1 MSEKTI
7 KFSRIILWTVSTI
20 LFLYLL
26 YLISDIIIIVIISI
40 LIAFIFEPFVKHL
53 EKQGFN
59 RLTSTAIIYVVVGF
73 LVYILV
79 SVLAP
84 KLLYQMDQLVATLN
98 LNALENQIKIFEK
111 GMIKYLPFLSPG
123 EISLGI
129 NNFVRSWVS
138 NPIDK
143 VTTIVTSI
151 FSIAAIS
158 VIVPFITF
166 FLLKDSK
173 KIFKG
178 IMNIMPNKYF
188 EMSYWILKKISVQ
201 LGRFVRAWIFDA
213 TFVGLSCGLGFH
225 FIGVRYAL
233 PLGIIAG
240 VGHLVPYLGPV
251 FGGIPAII
259 ISVIQY
265 GDLSKVPLLILLIL
279 IVYALDNGLVQPY
292 IFAKSTNMHPIIIIL
307 LIIAGGQLFG
317 IIGMLLAVPTATVIR
332 TAIKEIY
339 YALRNYKIA
348 KT

>member
-20 LFLYLL
+20 LILYLL

-73 LVYILV
+73 LVYILI

-84 KLLYQMDQLVATLN
+84 KLLSQMDQLIATFN
-98 LNALENQIKIFEK
+98 LKALENQIQIFEDE
-111 GMIKYLPFLSPG
+111 MIKYFPFFSQG
-123 EISLGI
+123 EITSGVT
-129 NNFVRSWVS
+129 NFIRSWVS

-143 VTTIVTSI
+143 VTTILSSI
-151 FSIAAIS
+151 FSVAAIS

-173 KIFKG
+173 KIFKA

-213 TFVGLSCGLGFH
+213 TFVGLSCGLGFN
-225 FIGVRYAL
+225 FIGVHYAL

-240 VGHLVPYLGPV
+240 VGHLVPYLGPL

-265 GDLSKVPLLILLIL
+265 GDLSKVPLLILLIV

-317 IIGMLLAVPTATVIR
+317 IIGMLLAVPTATVVR

-339 YALRNYKIA
+339 FALRNYKIA